1 MSASEPPAPG
11 AAALVLA
18 GTLLLAGCGDE
29 ERQVE
34 VAGPDLMGMGAD
46 QVMVGLTHNMTRE
59 GVLQGEL
66 RADTAYIYSDD
77 STVRL
82 RVVDVTFYDDQGR
95 PDSRLTADSGR
106 YNLQTG
112 DMAAH
117 GGVVVRDTAESERL
131 ETEQLLYDALSDEL
145 RTDTAFVWHRGDDVI
160 RGTGL
165 VTDPSLDNVRIERPA
180 GTSPGTGGP

>member
-1 MSASEPPAPG
+1 VTKPLPTR
-11 AAALVLA
+11 AALIGLVAALA
-18 GTLLLAGCGDE
+18 LLACGDDPE
-29 ERQVE
+29 GQVQ
-34 VAGPDLMGMGAD
+34 VAGPELMQMGAD
-46 QVMVGLTHNMTRE
+46 QVLIGLTHNMTRE

-66 RADTAYIYSDD
+66 RADTAYLYNDD

-106 YNLQTG
+106 YDLQTG

-117 GGVVVRDTAESERL
+117 GGVVVRDTADSERL
-131 ETEQLLYDALSDEL
+131 ETEQLLYDALSNEL

-165 VTDPSLDNVRIERPA
+165 VTDPSLDDVRIERPA